1 MKIYPIYL
9 IFVMEEAVPQLI
21 LAPSEKKVA
30 SVTLI
35 GSFLYLSLIV
45 SCVVASVGHSD
56 TSVGGVYKILQENP
70 DEIIPLDCRPEMI
83 YNSDHMP
90 GALNIP
96 VRELESRL
104 DELDK
109 SKIIFLCC
117 QTGGASSLASDIL
130 LQNGF
135 ERVYMMIGRI
145 NAWNGKYPTMHPSLK
160 PTQAPPFTLT
170 SIDGT
175 TFSLNDYRGE
185 VVVLTL
191 IAPTCK
197 ECNEEMLELE
207 QLREAY
213 PDIAIITVSVDPVE
227 TDEDLRDF
235 KENYKADWLFAR
247 DMDNLFSKYQGYVA
261 ATPTIVIITPDG
273 YISFREVEV
282 VPLEDLLSAVE
293 SAASGEWAPTPADTS
308 EEWPQ
313 IPGFS
318 ATLAL
323 VIIYVLVMS
332 RWLVKRRKSKN

>member
-1 MKIYPIYL
+1 MGEKI
-9 IFVMEEAVPQLI
+9 
-21 LAPSEKKVA
+21 VA
-30 SVTLI
+30 SMTLI
-35 GSFLYLSLIV
+35 GSFLYLTLIFSCLVV
-45 SCVVASVGHSD
+45 SAERIDISVD
-56 TSVGGVYKILQENP
+56 EAYQMLQEHP
-70 DEIIPLDCRPEMI
+70 DEIIPLDCRTEMI

-90 GALNIP
+90 RALNIP

-109 SKIIFLCC
+109 SKSIFVCC
-117 QTGGASSLASDIL
+117 QVGRASTLASDIL

-135 ERVYMMIGRI
+135 ERFYMMIGRI
-145 NAWNGKYPTMHPSLK
+145 NAWKEKYPTTLPSPK
-160 PTQAPPFTLT
+160 PKQAPAGAIEAPPFTLT

-175 TFSLNDYRGE
+175 TFSSNDYSGK
-185 VVVLTL
+185 VVVLAL
-191 IAPTCK
+191 IAPECN

-213 PDIAIITVSVDPVE
+213 PDIAIITVSVDPLE

-235 KENYKADWLFAR
+235 KKKFKADWLFAR
-247 DMDNLFSKYQGYVA
+247 DTDNLFSKYQGYIA

-273 YISFREVEV
+273 YISFRKAEV
-282 VPLEDLLSAVE
+282 VPLEDLMTAVE

-313 IPGFS
+313 IPGFG

-323 VIIYVLVMS
+323 AIFCFLVMS
-332 RWLVKRRKSKN
+332 RWLVKEKKR